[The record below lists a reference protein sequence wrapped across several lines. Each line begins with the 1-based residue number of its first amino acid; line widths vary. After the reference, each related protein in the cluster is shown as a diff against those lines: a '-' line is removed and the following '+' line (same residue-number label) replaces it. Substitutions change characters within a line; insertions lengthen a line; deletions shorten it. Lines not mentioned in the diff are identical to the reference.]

1 MVLVVHSKTMMP
13 STIMMQS
20 LLSILSLLFP
30 FASVSFVVTPGLI
43 HIGSCRG
50 DAKIRLLH
58 SCSNDESL
66 LVASEKEITNSRRR
80 RVLRSVFDMGKISLL
95 GFGTLA
101 LGPFRVDATYS
112 AYAQRE
118 KDWIERQN
126 KGEIN
131 ISTPKDLRRQ
141 LRDIAPMNDDTKS
154 KIFCPNGPSAAVSP
168 LMENKCGDRLATPS
182 VYGRTQ
188 DIVGNSIPGFNNYG
202 DEVAFP
208 KYNSK

>member
-1 MVLVVHSKTMMP
+1 MMT
-13 STIMMQS
+13 STIVMQS

-30 FASVSFVVTPGLI
+30 FASVSFVLTPGLI
-43 HIGSCRG
+43 HRG
-50 DAKIRLLH
+50 DAKIWLLH
-58 SCSNDESL
+58 CCSNDESL
-66 LVASEKEITNSRRR
+66 LAASEREITNNRRR
-80 RVLRSVFDMGKISLL
+80 RVLRSVFDLGRVSLMGS
-95 GFGTLA
+95 GALA
-101 LGPFRVDATYS
+101 LGPSRADATYS

-182 VYGRTQ
+182 VYGRRQ
-188 DIVGNSIPGFNNYG
+188 DIVGNSIPGLSYYG